1 MLAVTTVG
9 AFLTPFM
16 GSSLTV
22 ALPAIGRDFAMTAV
36 LLGWIPTSYVLATA
50 AVLVPFGKVGDIY
63 GRKRIY
69 VLGTL
74 VVAVASLLSALAP
87 SAFWLLVFRV
97 VAGVGSAMIFGTGLA
112 IVTAVFPP
120 GERGRAMG
128 INVAAVYLGAS
139 LGPVLGGL
147 LTERLGWRSVFL
159 AAFVLGVVIVGLFLW
174 KIRAEWVD
182 PHRERF
188 DYPGSAVY
196 ATALVALMW
205 GFSRLPGTSGA
216 VLIAVGVGGLVA
228 FGWWEAR
235 ARYPIVNMDLF
246 RRNRVFAL
254 SNAAGLINYSAT
266 FAVSFLLSLYLQ
278 YIKKYTAETAG
289 LVLLV
294 QPAMQA
300 AVSPFAG
307 RLSDRVEARVVAS
320 VGMGLTVAGLVVLAS
335 LGEHTSI
342 ALVVVALGVL
352 GLGFGLFSSPNTNTI
367 MSSVEPRFL
376 GVAAATLST
385 MRMTGQMFSMGIA
398 MLVFALAMGTVQI
411 TPAVYSSFLTSVRT
425 AFGIFAVLC
434 FAGIFASLARGTL
447 RQPEKAEVQEERTV

>member
-1 MLAVTTVG
+1 MVTTVG

-182 PHRERF
+182 ARRERF

-216 VLIAVGVGGLVA
+216 VLIAVGAGGLIV

-335 LGEHTSI
+335 LGDHTSI
-342 ALVVVALGVL
+342 ALVVAALGVL

-447 RQPEKAEVQEERTV
+447 RQPGEAEVRGERTG